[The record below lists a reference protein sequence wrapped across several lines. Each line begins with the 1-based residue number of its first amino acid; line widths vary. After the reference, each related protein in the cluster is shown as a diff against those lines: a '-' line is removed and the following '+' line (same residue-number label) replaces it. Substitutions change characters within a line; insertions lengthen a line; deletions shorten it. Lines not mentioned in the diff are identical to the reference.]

1 MLSNSILDDIKYQ
14 FRFGNMVMKLIFV
27 NIGVFLFL
35 AIFHL
40 FSFLFQS
47 FGAYNFLLLH
57 LEIPAAVSL
66 LLRQPWTVLTYMF
79 LHEGFFHI
87 LFNMLWFYW
96 FGEIFVLF
104 LGDKK
109 VLPLYIIGG
118 LTGALFYI
126 LAFNFIPAFVP
137 SVDHSFMLGAS
148 ASIFAIVFA
157 AATLSPDYEVR
168 LLFFGSVRIKYIAL
182 VALIL
187 DIINIP
193 NGNAG
198 GYIAHLGGALSGY
211 LYIKS
216 LQGGIDL
223 GRPLSRFFGSIVSVF
238 KPKRGVKVTYKN
250 VEETS
255 APRSART
262 ENDQERIDKIL
273 DKISHSGYDS
283 LTKEEKDFLFHYSNK
298 D

>member
-1 MLSNSILDDIKYQ
+1 MLSNSIVDDIKYQ

-47 FGAYNFLLLH
+47 FGVYNFLLLH
-57 LEIPAAVSL
+57 LEIPASVPL
-66 LLRQPWTVLTYMF
+66 LLHQPWTVFTYMF

-137 SVDHSFMLGAS
+137 SVDRSFMLGAS

-198 GYIAHLGGALSGY
+198 GYIAHLGGALSGH
-211 LYIKS
+211 LYIKF
-216 LQGGIDL
+216 LQGGMDI
-223 GRPLSRFFGSIVSVF
+223 GHPFSRIFGKMVSVF
-238 KPKRGVKVTYKN
+238 KRKKGVKVSYKN
-250 VEETS
+250 VEAAS
-255 APRSART
+255 PPKPARKSS
-262 ENDQERIDKIL
+262 DQDRIDKIL
-273 DKISHSGYDS
+273 DKISRSGYDS